1 MSKSIFVV
9 SHREKL
15 EFGLLGH
22 EDEEFETVRAF
33 SSYSKAFKYI
43 QTECPDIYR
52 DSHKVFQNKNHTHL
66 YKIEELEY
74 D

>member
-1 MSKSIFVV
+1 MNTSVFVV
-9 SHREKL
+9 FHKTKL
-15 EFGLLGH
+15 PFGLFGY
-22 EDEEFETVRAF
+22 EDEEFEAVRSF
-33 SSYSKAFKYI
+33 SSYAKAFKYI

-52 DSHKVFQNKNHTHL
+52 DSYKVFQNKNHTHL

>member
-1 MSKSIFVV
+1 MNKSVFVV
-9 SHREKL
+9 LHREKL
-15 EFGLLGH
+15 PFGLLGY

-52 DSHKVFQNKNHTHL
+52 DSHKIFHNKNNTHL
-66 YKIEELEY
+66 YKVEELQY